1 MFCSNCGKEF
11 DGKFCPECG
20 TPVKEERVVVDAP
33 NISVNATSKEVV
45 YKSKWAALV
54 LCLLGLILIGGL
66 HRFYTGKVGTG
77 VVWLLTV
84 GVFGIGTIVDVITIL
99 TGSYTDSNGNKLV

>member
-66 HRFYTGKVGTG
+66 HRFYTGNVLTG
-77 VVWLLTV
+77 VLM
-84 GVFGIGTIVDVITIL
+84 IL
-99 TGSYTDSNGNKLV
+99 TCGGCGVWTIIDIVMIAGNTYRDGDGNTLK

>member
-77 VVWLLTV
+77 VVASDRWCVWYRNYCGRHYHSDRFLH
-84 GVFGIGTIVDVITIL
+84 
-99 TGSYTDSNGNKLV
+99 